1 MTEADRAYHREY
13 SRGWRKRNV
22 GRLAAANR
30 RVDQA
35 RGMFLARYKLA
46 AGCFDCGYNAAPEA
60 LDFDHVQ
67 GEKLFAVSSNR
78 KTSARKLIA
87 ELDKCVVR
95 CANCHRIKTYAKK

>member
-46 AGCFDCGYNAAPEA
+46 AGCFDCGYNANAVA
-60 LDFDHVQ
+60 LDFDHLQ
-67 GEKLFAVSSNR
+67 PSEKSFCLSSNR
-78 KTSARKLIA
+78 KTSPRKLRT
-87 ELDKCVVR
+87 ELEKCVVR
-95 CANCHRIKTYAKK
+95 CANCHRIKTHTK